1 MTLRNWPQRI
11 RQRADRAV
19 RILRSPINPLVT
31 DHDGHRN
38 SAVVTWR
45 SDFATFSRLH
55 ASRFQWGR
63 FITIKYLDEGPAVLP
78 GFSYY
83 RDKVALV
90 IAATPLRI
98 SFRAHEEGP
107 SDRPCSP

>member
-19 RILRSPINPLVT
+19 RILRSPINPRVT

-45 SDFATFSRLH
+45 SDFATFSRYDDVGV
-55 ASRFQWGR
+55 SDGGVQ
-63 FITIKYLDEGPAVLP
+63 
-78 GFSYY
+78 
-83 RDKVALV
+83 
-90 IAATPLRI
+90 
-98 SFRAHEEGP
+98 EEG
-107 SDRPCSP
+107 RPWRY